1 MQSIAECIYTD
12 NADQL
17 LAFGNTTKSYA
28 ALFTDQNYADQARM
42 YAIWACDSL
51 FEAGYDRNEV
61 DQLMIKTRALELW
74 QKMLNR
80 RVNGPKS
87 TIPEVHW
94 WDIMKDL
101 GLDDLLPIPSGRPPK
116 ERPSRSKSIF
126 TWLFRDFV
134 DEAGNPRRNETPQK

>member
-51 FEAGYDRNEV
+51 FENGYDRNEV
-61 DQLMIKTRALELW
+61 KQLMIKTR
-74 QKMLNR
+74 
-80 RVNGPKS
+80 
-87 TIPEVHW
+87 
-94 WDIMKDL
+94 
-101 GLDDLLPIPSGRPPK
+101 PSNSGK
-116 ERPSRSKSIF
+116 QCSIG
-126 TWLFRDFV
+126 
-134 DEAGNPRRNETPQK
+134 E